1 MMVNEQADTR
11 REPTP
16 EEQAEFDAL
25 WQNVLLACKTVVF
38 NTPAGNAEWLRI
50 MGGQENVNR
59 YYEMR
64 KTLNVEL
71 K

>member
-1 MMVNEQADTR
+1 MIHEQQDTR

-38 NTPAGNAEWLRI
+38 NTPEGEAEWLRI
-50 MGGQENVNR
+50 MGGQANIDR

-64 KTLNVEL
+64 QTLQVEL